1 MQGNSR
7 HVLFMLVILLIPM
20 MYYTQDIDYQIS
32 EKNELT
38 DSFNA
43 YQSEESLNETWNII
57 AGHYYS
63 IQTNCIS
70 CTSTL
75 SLNDV
80 HLDSNKQNYSG
91 QALDTGLLRLS
102 IKNPNLESYFPS
114 YLISISDNHENTRPA
129 PGAQF
134 PTYEPYYCGED
145 NGCIDQNSPLLTT
158 SREDLISNDGRIIS
172 GEITP
177 ELPDYIAYNV
187 SQGVTFE
194 LVIEHASSEIRIE
207 AYYQNNT
214 SEAFL
219 GELSS
224 SETMTNFLA
233 EPNVQFLNFEHSGRV
248 IFKLSTESINAVW
261 SLGIV
266 VHNASPI
273 KTVDLADTSKICG
286 HSLTTVI
293 FAVNDT
299 TSSIFYSTSGSVNY
313 SYRSLVNS
321 EWLYAGDGI
330 FGQFDTH
337 LFPLPTSSA
346 LKLTI
351 NAPVF
356 CLEINSENFG
366 DGNSLKEAPSL
377 PPILMTTDNSSWPRI
392 ELLQPL
398 TTGEFTNSIRDTSDV
413 YLIEIDAWE
422 DSVHFVMFEIIGDV
436 NLFELELI
444 EKNQEDWSD
453 AESKIRTAELG
464 RLSVAMEIPRGT
476 HFLRVSMLNNT
487 VDTPWGEYSPPT
499 EYSIFTTYE
508 LVDEGE
514 EPWFPPDEN
523 AKKWGNIARWF
534 MGILFL
540 LPALYLGIIQIR
552 RKNFARQL
560 LTKQQRLAWLK
571 SRLDSGV
578 SPKKGRKDLAKSLDA
593 VATLD
598 WEEACQTWGKP
609 HLSYRTD
616 NVAIACWNV
625 DSRIAQTPDAWPIVV
640 GVYIIDGNW
649 EIAALKFDS
658 PEGEAWHLGSV
669 TPRFL
674 YSGYEVFLDSMNS
687 GNKTFISVEL
697 LGNANSVDIEL
708 NGRMNGEP
716 FACRASK
723 SLSKDEEE

>member
-1 MQGNSR
+1 MQGSPKR
-7 HVLFMLVILLIPM
+7 VLLMLVILLIPPVFNL
-20 MYYTQDIDYQIS
+20 QGIDYQIP
-32 EKNELT
+32 EKNELS
-38 DSFNA
+38 DSFEYSKSQENL
-43 YQSEESLNETWNII
+43 EEIWNIT

-63 IQTNCIS
+63 IQTNCLS

-80 HLDSNKQNYSG
+80 NLDSNKQNYSG
-91 QALDTGLLRLS
+91 QALDSGQLRLS
-102 IKNPNLESYFPS
+102 ISNPNLENFSPS
-114 YLISISDNHENTRPA
+114 YLVNISDNHENTRPG
-129 PGAQF
+129 PSAQF
-134 PTYEPYYCGED
+134 ATRDPYYCGEE

-158 SREDLISNDGRIIS
+158 SREDINSNYGRIIS

-177 ELPDYIAYNV
+177 ESPDYIAFNV
-187 SQGVTFE
+187 SEGSTFE
-194 LVIEHASSEIRIE
+194 ISVEHSSSEILIE
-207 AYYQNNT
+207 AYYQNTT
-214 SEAFL
+214 SEVFL
-219 GELSS
+219 GELSGS
-224 SETMTNFLA
+224 NSTTNFLA
-233 EPNVQFLNFEHSGRV
+233 EPNVQFVNFEHSGRV
-248 IFKLSTESINAVW
+248 IFKLSSESINSVW

-266 VHNASPI
+266 VHEASSV
-273 KTVDLADTSKICG
+273 KTIDLMYTSKICG
-286 HSLTTVI
+286 HSLTTII
-293 FAVNDT
+293 FAINDT
-299 TSSIFYSTSGSVNY
+299 TSPICYSQSGVVDY

-321 EWLYAGDGI
+321 EWLYTGDGA

-337 LFPLPTSSA
+337 IFPLPASIA
-346 LKLTI
+346 IRLTVH
-351 NAPVF
+351 APVF
-356 CLEINSENFG
+356 CLEINSESFG
-366 DGNSLKEAPSL
+366 DGNSLREAPSL
-377 PPILMTTDNSSWPRI
+377 PPILMTTDNSSWPKI

-422 DSVHFVMFEIIGDV
+422 DSVHFVMFEVIGDV
-436 NLFELELI
+436 NLFEIELI
-444 EKNQEDWSD
+444 EKNQADWSD
-453 AESKIRTAELG
+453 ADSKIRTTELG
-464 RLSVAMEIPRGT
+464 RLYVAMEISRGT

-499 EYSIFTTYE
+499 RYSILTTYE

-523 AKKWGNIARWF
+523 AKKWGNFARWF

-540 LPALYLGIIQIR
+540 LPALYLAIIQIR
-552 RKNFARQL
+552 RKRFAKQL
-560 LTKQQRLAWLK
+560 LTKQQRLVWLK

-598 WEEACQTWGKP
+598 WEEACQTWGEP

-640 GVYIIDGNW
+640 GVYIIEGNW

-658 PEGEAWHLGSV
+658 PEGEAWRLGSV

-674 YSGYEVFLDSMNS
+674 YSGYELFLDSMNM

-697 LGNANSVDIEL
+697 LGTGNSVDIEL

-723 SLSKDEEE
+723 SLIKDEDD